1 MGLSAGIGEVVRGA
15 RDGSGDGST
24 PYDPIGGGDGA
35 ATVSSAIELCLFAHN
50 SLHEF
55 SLEKQKNIGYC
66 FSKFVQVMI
75 RIRPINKVE
84 SALHGYNRCLI
95 QESSQTLTWTGHPE
109 TRFTFD
115 HVACED
121 TTQAI
126 MISRGKRGK

>member
-35 ATVSSAIELCLFAHN
+35 AT
-50 SLHEF
+50 
-55 SLEKQKNIGYC
+55 
-66 FSKFVQVMI
+66 VMI

-121 TTQAI
+121 TTQE
-126 MISRGKRGK
+126 KLF

>member
-24 PYDPIGGGDGA
+24 PYDP
-35 ATVSSAIELCLFAHN
+35 
-50 SLHEF
+50 SLTRV
-55 SLEKQKNIGYC
+55 
-66 FSKFVQVMI
+66 FSKKTKEHWILVMI

>member
-35 ATVSSAIELCLFAHN
+35 AT
-50 SLHEF
+50 
-55 SLEKQKNIGYC
+55 
-66 FSKFVQVMI
+66 VMI

-121 TTQAI
+121 TTQVNCCRRNFFELLAYQRWRTACLAI
-126 MISRGKRGK
+126 ITSQSQKAEVV

>member
-24 PYDPIGGGDGA
+24 P
-35 ATVSSAIELCLFAHN
+35 
-50 SLHEF
+50 LHEF
-55 SLEKQKNIGYC
+55 SLEKTKEHWIL
-66 FSKFVQVMI
+66 VMI

-95 QESSQTLTWTGHPE
+95 QESSQTLTWTGDPE